1 MLFAMYFKM
10 FSWNEEIAEVC
21 QMCYLG
27 DMEKIVHEKNYYGRG
42 KNEELKL
49 NYWNTVLKYCGSLVC
64 QLR

>member
-1 MLFAMYFKM
+1 MLFAMHFKM

-49 NYWNTVLKYCGSLVC
+49 NY
-64 QLR
+64 